1 MPASR
6 MASVQGGWRP
16 WWQQGSSVT
25 YIVAP
30 AGDSVQCARALR
42 SACASPQRSW
52 KPSPMTR
59 PSFTTT
65 APTMGFGE
73 VQPTPRPASS
83 RALRIYSVS
92 VIFRLRKNKNAL
104 NKLFRASFRRRFACK
119 GRPAEGTKKLRN
131 GIHSRANQ
139 LHSFRC
145 VKRFSFIQTVLS
157 ASESHRIIPCGSW
170 AIPPVENFTPP

>member
-1 MPASR
+1 MPLPATMGFGSSEPTTTRAMPASR

-92 VIFRLRKNKNAL
+92 VIFRLRKNKKCPEQAVQGSIPAA
-104 NKLFRASFRRRFACK
+104 FRVQRASR
-119 GRPAEGTKKLRN
+119 
-131 GIHSRANQ
+131 
-139 LHSFRC
+139 
-145 VKRFSFIQTVLS
+145 
-157 ASESHRIIPCGSW
+157 
-170 AIPPVENFTPP
+170 